1 MAVMVTKLYCYVDET
16 GQDTEG
22 ELFLVAVVLKEITAL
37 ELLEKKLEKIELR
50 TGKKQLKWK
59 KISRDIKKK
68 YLEELLQIKELKNSI
83 FYAKYQASK
92 EYSKL
97 TSFTIAKAVLAK
109 ENENYTVTVII
120 DGLNDKERDVVRK
133 ELKKL
138 KIKYR
143 KIRGMKDEQNIFL
156 RLSDAMA
163 GFLREVY
170 EGEEYTKQFIKR
182 FKKTS
187 IVTEA

>member
-1 MAVMVTKLYCYVDET
+1 MVTKLYCYVDET
-16 GQDTEG
+16 GQDTKG
-22 ELFLVAVVLKEITAL
+22 ELFLVAIVIKEMNQR
-37 ELLEKKLEKIELR
+37 ERLEKKLEEIEHK
-50 TGKKQLKWK
+50 TGKKQSKWK
-59 KISRDIKKK
+59 KINRNIKKM
-68 YLEELLQIKELKNSI
+68 YLEELMQIKELKNSM
-83 FYAKYQASK
+83 FYAIYHASK

-97 TSFTIAKAVLAK
+97 TSLTIAKAVLAK
-109 ENENYTVTVII
+109 ENTNYTVTIII
-120 DGLNDKERDVVRK
+120 DGLNDKERDVVRE

-143 KIRGMKDEQNIFL
+143 KIRGMEDEQSIFL

-170 EGEEYTKQFIKR
+170 EEEAYTQKFIKR
-182 FKKTS
+182 FKKAG

>member
-1 MAVMVTKLYCYVDET
+1 MMVTKLYCYVDET
-16 GQDTEG
+16 GQDTKG
-22 ELFLVAVVLKEITAL
+22 ELFLVAVVLKEISGL
-37 ELLEKKLEKIELR
+37 ETLEKKLEVIEKR
-50 TGKKQLKWK
+50 SSKRHLKWK
-59 KISRDIKKK
+59 KINRDIKKK
-68 YLEELLQIKELKNSI
+68 YLEELIQIKELKNCI
-83 FYAKYQASK
+83 FYAKYQVSK

-97 TSFTIAKAVLAK
+97 ISFTVAKAVLAK
-109 ENENYTVTVII
+109 ESSNYTVIVII

-163 GFLREVY
+163 GFLREVF
-170 EGEEYTKQFIKR
+170 EGEKYTGQFIKR
-182 FKKTS
+182 FKKAS
-187 IVTEA
+187 IVIEI